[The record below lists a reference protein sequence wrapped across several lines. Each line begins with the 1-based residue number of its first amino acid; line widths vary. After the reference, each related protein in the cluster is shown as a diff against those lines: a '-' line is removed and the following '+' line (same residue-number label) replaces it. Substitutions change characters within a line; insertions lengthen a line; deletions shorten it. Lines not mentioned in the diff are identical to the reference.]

1 MTHPRALVNC
11 FVFAFQTFQVSC
23 CLAAEEDRPSF
34 VDSLPANTAAYLH
47 VPDYR
52 RLALR
57 AGQTAPGRFADDPES
72 SDFAGGF
79 AQTFLDFLFPASRL
93 AREEAVD
100 GFGPALRETPA
111 LPVGEALAAW
121 IPNDAGELDG
131 LLILE
136 AGREPEAA
144 RPLYEARREQLA
156 RESEQVERQSLD
168 GGELLAFTAGDGRT
182 LGALAERD
190 GLFAFADRPETL
202 REWFAALD
210 GGGTATLAN
219 GPRFHERMKAFR
231 DRADGD
237 HHAEWYVGPVA
248 LYRGAIGANPVFG
261 LEPAAVPALGLDGL
275 HGLGGRLTL
284 ATKRYDLL
292 LEMEL
297 WLEEPRAGVAALVA
311 LGQGETAAESW
322 VPREAATYATLLWD
336 VPRSR
341 LRLTELIDAFEGRG
355 AGEELLVQEL
365 PLGAAS
371 AEGEELLRSLAG
383 RFSYVAWFDGPLGA
397 ASYRRLWGIKMH
409 GGTAPQAAAAALTAE
424 HPSEC
429 EKRDYLGQS
438 YWLRRSLG
446 EDYVERTAAYCPLEE
461 YLLVGDSAES
471 IERAIATERGQASPL
486 ADELD
491 YKLFANRQRRLEGET
506 PAGLVH
512 FHRPEAYLRH
522 IHALATS
529 EDSRSLLETLA
540 AQHPVYRAL
549 ARAVDRHPLPA
560 FERFEPYLAPLGGA
574 LSDDGT
580 TLRYTF
586 FAQRRRSAPK

>member
-1 MTHPRALVNC
+1 MSQPRALVTRIT
-11 FVFAFQTFQVSC
+11 FALLLFQTSWSG
-23 CLAAEEDRPSF
+23 AAEDSPSF

-57 AGQTAPGRFADDPES
+57 AGQTAPGRFADDPELS
-72 SDFAGGF
+72 AFAAGF
-79 AQTFLDFLFPASRL
+79 AQTFLDFLFPASQV

-100 GFGPALRETPA
+100 GFGPALREAPA
-111 LPVGEALAAW
+111 LPLGEALAAW
-121 IPNDAGELDG
+121 IPNDDGGLDS

-136 AGREPEAA
+136 ARREPDAV
-144 RPLYEARREQLA
+144 RPLFESRREQLA
-156 RESEQVERQSLD
+156 RDSEQVERQTLD
-168 GGELLAFTAGDGRT
+168 GGELLAFTAGAGRS

-190 GLFAFADRPETL
+190 GLFAFADRPETI

-210 GGGTATLAN
+210 GDGARRLSDE
-219 GPRFHERMKAFR
+219 PRLRERMTAFR

-237 HHAEWYVGPVA
+237 YHAEWYVDPIA

-261 LEPAAVPALGLDGL
+261 LDPAAVPALGLDGL
-275 HGLGGRLTL
+275 HGLVGRLTL

-292 LEMEL
+292 FEMEL
-297 WLEEPRAGVAALVA
+297 WLDEPRAGAAALVT
-311 LGQGETAAESW
+311 LGEGETAAENW
-322 VPREAATYATLLWD
+322 APREAATYATLLWD

-341 LRLTELIDAFEGRG
+341 LRLTELIDAFEGHG
-355 AGEELLVQEL
+355 AGDELLAQEL
-365 PLGAAS
+365 PLAAAS
-371 AEGEELLRSLAG
+371 ADHEELLRALAG
-383 RFSYVAWFDGPLGA
+383 RFSYVAWFDGPPGDA
-397 ASYRRLWGIKMH
+397 TYRRLWGIKMH

-424 HPSEC
+424 HPSDC
-429 EKRDYLGQS
+429 EKREYLGQP

-446 EDYVERTAAYCPLEE
+446 EDYVERTAAHCPLGE
-461 YLLVGDSAES
+461 YLLLGDSAES
-471 IERAIATERGQASPL
+471 IERAIATERGQEAPL

-522 IHALATS
+522 IHALAAS

-574 LSDDGT
+574 LSDDGV

-586 FAQRRRSAPK
+586 FAQRRRSAAK